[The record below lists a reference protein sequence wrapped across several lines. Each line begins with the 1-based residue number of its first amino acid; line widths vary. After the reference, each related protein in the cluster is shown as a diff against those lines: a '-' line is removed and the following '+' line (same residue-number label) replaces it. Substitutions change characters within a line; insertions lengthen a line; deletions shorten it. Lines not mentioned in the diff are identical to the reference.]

1 MATREEQVAMNRQGL
16 EKMCVQIQS
25 ECPLAKHVRYE
36 CSSFYPNICFI
47 TVDALNPQDYPN
59 NIAENSIFITFRID
73 LAAKVA
79 EYNRSGHVYLSPKE
93 KRENPKLRY
102 LCMHG
107 MSELARRLKHVNRMR
122 RYQYKDGEAA
132 AHKMATYFNKV
143 METVVDYTDGYPYKQ
158 GVEK

>member
-1 MATREEQVAMNRQGL
+1 MATREEQVAMNRQEL

-47 TVDALNPQDYPN
+47 VVDALNPQDYPN
-59 NIAENSIFITFRID
+59 GIGDNSIFLMFRVD
-73 LAAKVA
+73 FEAKTV
-79 EYNRSGHVYLSPKE
+79 EYKRSGHIYLSEKD

-102 LCMHG
+102 LAMNG
-107 MSELARRLKHVNRMR
+107 MVEIATRAGVKKMR
-122 RYQYKDGEAA
+122 RSQHKDNATS
-132 AHKMATYFNKV
+132 AHKMATYFNEV
-143 METVVDYTDGYPYKQ
+143 MKAVVDYTDGYPYKQ

>member
-1 MATREEQVAMNRQGL
+1 MATREEQVAMNRQEL

-47 TVDALNPQDYPN
+47 VVDALNPQDYPN
-59 NIAENSIFITFRID
+59 GIGDNSIFLMFRVD
-73 LAAKVA
+73 FEAKTV
-79 EYNRSGHVYLSPKE
+79 EYKRSGHIYLSEKD

-102 LCMHG
+102 LAMNSMVEIATRAG
-107 MSELARRLKHVNRMR
+107 VKKMR
-122 RYQYKDGEAA
+122 KSQYKDNTTT
-132 AHKMATYFNKV
+132 AHKMATYFNEV
-143 METVVDYTDGYPYKQ
+143 MEAVVDYTDGYPYKQ